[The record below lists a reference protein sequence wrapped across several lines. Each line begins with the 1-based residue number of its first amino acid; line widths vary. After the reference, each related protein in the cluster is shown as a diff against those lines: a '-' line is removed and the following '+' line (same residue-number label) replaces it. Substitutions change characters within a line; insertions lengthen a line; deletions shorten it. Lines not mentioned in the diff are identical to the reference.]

1 MRNLYYSVVL
11 ITTTPKEIENLV
23 RTRGRVYTGG
33 GGGERV
39 VTISLLIDGPFFFL
53 FIFLFFFPFF
63 SGNDG
68 EIPPPHHR
76 PVMCCAHLCVSICC
90 LGKFSA
96 IKAASPDGRSSQAFL
111 LISPA
116 KAQISPTCNR

>member
-1 MRNLYYSVVL
+1 MRNLYYSGVNNNH
-11 ITTTPKEIENLV
+11 PKEIENLV

-33 GGGERV
+33 GGERV
-39 VTISLLIDGPFFFL
+39 VTISLLIDGPFFVH
-53 FIFLFFFPFF
+53 ISSSSFFFC
-63 SGNDG
+63 SRNDG
-68 EIPPPHHR
+68 EIPPSHHR
-76 PVMCCAHLCVSICC
+76 PVMCCAHLSVSICF